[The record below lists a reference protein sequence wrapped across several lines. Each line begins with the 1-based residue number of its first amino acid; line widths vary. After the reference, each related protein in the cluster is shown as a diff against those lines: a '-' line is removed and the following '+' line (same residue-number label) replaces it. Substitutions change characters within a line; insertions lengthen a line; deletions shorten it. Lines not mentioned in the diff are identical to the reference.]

1 MYKKWHKTPSKKPP
15 QRSWDED
22 EMKVIG
28 WCMNKNIKVSISPDW
43 KDELQR
49 WKIEIN
55 INDGMY
61 SEYASSNVEQKA
73 QIEMEAFKY
82 FNDMYTAKGKDS
94 PRMQNI
100 RFENFVKICNPEK
113 SNTLFL

>member
-55 INDGMY
+55 INGKVHTDPNRY
-61 SEYASSNVEQKA
+61 DDTVVYNKFNEYY
-73 QIEMEAFKY
+73 KY
-82 FNDMYTAKGKDS
+82 YYDKYNK
-94 PRMQNI
+94 
-100 RFENFVKICNPEK
+100 
-113 SNTLFL
+113 

>member
-28 WCMNKNIKVSISPDW
+28 WCINKNIKVSISPDW

-55 INDGMY
+55 INGKVHTDPNRY
-61 SEYASSNVEQKA
+61 DDTVVYNKFNEYY
-73 QIEMEAFKY
+73 KY
-82 FNDMYTAKGKDS
+82 YYDKYN
-94 PRMQNI
+94 
-100 RFENFVKICNPEK
+100 
-113 SNTLFL
+113 

>member
-55 INDGMY
+55 INGKVHTDPNRY
-61 SEYASSNVEQKA
+61 DDTVVYNKFNEKYTQK
-73 QIEMEAFKY
+73 
-82 FNDMYTAKGKDS
+82 
-94 PRMQNI
+94 
-100 RFENFVKICNPEK
+100 
-113 SNTLFL
+113 